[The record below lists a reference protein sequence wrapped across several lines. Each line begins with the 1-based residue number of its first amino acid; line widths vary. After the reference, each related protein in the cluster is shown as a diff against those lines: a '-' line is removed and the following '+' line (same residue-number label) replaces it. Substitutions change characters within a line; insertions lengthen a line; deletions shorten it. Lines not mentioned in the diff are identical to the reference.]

1 MIKLNNSIDK
11 LEGKKEAYEYLLA
24 YVNKIFSV
32 DKQNE
37 AVNIIKNFIE
47 NELNLVENDF
57 NIYKVH
63 EAIHES
69 FNEYKKKENLIIQKA
84 KHPNIIQIK

>member
-1 MIKLNNSIDK
+1 MIKLNNWIDK

-24 YVNKIFSV
+24 YVNKIVSV
-32 DKQNE
+32 DKDNE

-47 NELNLVENDF
+47 SQISLVQSDF
-57 NIYKVH
+57 NIYKTH
-63 EAIHES
+63 EAIQES

>member
-1 MIKLNNSIDK
+1 MIKLNNWIDK

-24 YVNKIFSV
+24 YVNKIVLV
-32 DKQNE
+32 DKDNE

-47 NELNLVENDF
+47 NQISLVQNDF
-57 NIYKVH
+57 NICRTH
-63 EAIHES
+63 EAIQES